1 MNKVIIELW
10 LPEDEEINDTNVG
23 KALGIAIMTNDLKYA
38 IVPYIEFDEEENE

>member
-23 KALGIAIMTNDLKYA
+23 KALGVAIMTNELKYA
-38 IVPYIEFDEEENE
+38 IVPYIEEEENE